1 MLDIRRIAL
10 LGALLSGAVL
20 ACLWDDESVAVEQEP
35 FPSEPELLAGK
46 FTRHSQAFW
55 QWKAADRFAKLEA
68 GKGDAFALRDDLAVS
83 LDKLGLNDS
92 AIATM
97 RISHAKDP
105 SRYETLA
112 NLGTF
117 LFHGGKLSE
126 GLPFIDSALRVNPDA
141 HFGRERYQ
149 RWLVEYALSKGGVA
163 SLPLDTSKEGKGER
177 GYARFVATKLGAK
190 ALSDEARAKAVTGVL
205 GMMRFGDHR
214 SPVLLEAYAD
224 LVRKRDRTG
233 RAMAVMAYLKAA
245 KMSGKTVAERYRL
258 LAVDCSESASAL
270 RTSEANLDRLLAEG
284 DDHFASITW
293 FEASWIAK
301 GVDVDSAYREQFFR
315 KRQRRPSTGF

>member
-1 MLDIRRIAL
+1 MFDIRRIAL
-10 LGALLSGAVL
+10 FGTLLSGAVL
-20 ACLWDDESVAVEQEP
+20 ACLWDNETTIVEEEP
-35 FPSEPELLAGK
+35 FPSEVELLAGK

-55 QWKAADRFAKLEA
+55 QWKAGNRKASLEA
-68 GKGDAFALRDDLAVS
+68 AATDDPDLRDDLAVS
-83 LDKLGLNDS
+83 LDKQGLHDS
-92 AIATM
+92 AIAAM
-97 RISHAKDP
+97 RISLAKDS

-117 LFHGGKLSE
+117 LFHAGRLSE

-149 RWLVEYALSKGGVA
+149 RWLVEYAQAKGGVA
-163 SLPLDTSKEGKGER
+163 SLPLDTSRVGKGER
-177 GYARFVATKLGAK
+177 GYARFVAAKLGAK

-245 KMSGKTVAERYRL
+245 KVSGKTVAGRYRS
-258 LAVDCSESASAL
+258 LAVGCAESASAL
-270 RTSEANLDRLLAEG
+270 RTSEANLERLLAEG
-284 DDHFASITW
+284 DDHFAGISRL
-293 FEASWIAK
+293 EAAWIAK
-301 GVDVDSAYREQFFR
+301 GVDVDSAYRAKYFR
-315 KRQRRPSTGF
+315 HVRRGSF

>member
-1 MLDIRRIAL
+1 MIDIRRIAL
-10 LGALLSGAVL
+10 FGGLLSGLAL
-20 ACLWDDESVAVEQEP
+20 ACLWDNETVVVEEEP
-35 FPSEPELLAGK
+35 FPSEAELLAGK

-55 QWKAADRFAKLEA
+55 QWKAGNRKASLEA
-68 GKGDAFALRDDLAVS
+68 DTGDELSLRDDLAVS
-83 LDKLGLNDS
+83 LDKLGLHDS
-92 AIATM
+92 AISVM
-97 RISHAKDP
+97 RGSLAKDS

-149 RWLVEYALSKGGVA
+149 RWLVEYALAKGGVA
-163 SLPLDTSKEGKGER
+163 SLPLDTSRMGKGER
-177 GYARFVATKLGAK
+177 GYARFVAAKLGEK
-190 ALSDEARAKAVTGVL
+190 ALSDAARAKAVTGVL

-245 KMSGKTVAERYRL
+245 KVSGKAVAGRYRA
-258 LAVDCSESASAL
+258 LATGCAESASAL
-270 RTSEANLDRLLAEG
+270 KTSEANLDRLLAEG
-284 DDHFASITW
+284 DDHFADISRL
-293 FEASWIAK
+293 EAAWIAK
-301 GVDVDSAYREQFFR
+301 GVDVDSAYRAKYFR
-315 KRQRRPSTGF
+315 KIKVSSF